1 MIVSFNLSIC
11 PSVHLCSV
19 IKMNIPHLCGQMETV
34 CKSVGDSCGI
44 CIYASS
50 TSSQKSA
57 ANTGKLL
64 DVHVQPAN
72 QGCGELAED
81 SNKTD
86 SLYRLCAVFYDGQGF
101 STQKIGSSRQEIET
115 LNCKLYSL

>member
-1 MIVSFNLSIC
+1 
-11 PSVHLCSV
+11 
-19 IKMNIPHLCGQMETV
+19 METV
-34 CKSVGDSCGI
+34 CKSIGDSCGI

-81 SNKTD
+81 AEVIKLI
-86 SLYRLCAVFYDGQGF
+86 LYMRLCAVFYNGLGF
-101 STQKIGSSRQEIET
+101 STQKIGSSGQEIET
-115 LNCKLYSL
+115 HNCKLYSL